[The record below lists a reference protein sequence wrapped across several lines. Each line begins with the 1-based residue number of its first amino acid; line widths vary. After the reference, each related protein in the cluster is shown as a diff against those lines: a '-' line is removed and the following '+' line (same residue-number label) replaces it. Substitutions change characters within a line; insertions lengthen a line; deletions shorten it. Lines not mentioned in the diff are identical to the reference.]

1 MDDNALESL
10 SKTAETFIQEM
21 SKGIEGIAAPW
32 QMKRIAKAEI
42 EVEKLKARAKQS
54 QEIEGIY
61 HQKNREDIIRK
72 AIPHL
77 DDENAKSEN
86 MGNDWKANFFDKCK
100 NISDND
106 MQDIWS
112 RILAGEA
119 NNPGAYSTATI
130 NLLSNLDREDANL
143 FVKLNSF
150 TWKVIVDPVPLI
162 FDLNA
167 NIYRQNGISEETL
180 TILDERGLIKFS
192 HIMTNRLTTTHNPIS
207 IFYDNEELQ
216 IEGPEFTVGNVILTT
231 AGKQILSI
239 CKSPKV
245 EGIYQYVKNHINNS
259 MPGKIV
265 GELQRNFTL
274 CPWFF

>member
-1 MDDNALESL
+1 MNDNALESL

-42 EVEKLKARAKQS
+42 EVEKLKARAKKS

-150 TWKVIVDPVPLI
+150 TWRVFMWAIPLI
-162 FDLNA
+162 FDHNA
-167 NIYRQNGISEETL
+167 NIYRQNGINQETLTLLDEIGLINYGSSEETW
-180 TILDERGLIKFS
+180 IS
-192 HIMTNRLTTTHNPIS
+192 TTHNPIS
-207 IFYDNEELQ
+207 IFYKNEEIQ
-216 IEGPEFTVGNVILTT
+216 IEGPQFIVGKVTLTR
-231 AGKQILSI
+231 AGKQLLSI
-239 CKSPKV
+239 CECPKI
-245 EGIYQYVKNHINNS
+245 EGIYQYVKDHINNK

-265 GELQRNFTL
+265 GELQRESFL
-274 CPWFF
+274 CPWLL

>member
-1 MDDNALESL
+1 MENNPLATL
-10 SKTAETFIQEM
+10 SKPVETFIKEI
-21 SKGIEGIAAPW
+21 SKGIGGIAAPS
-32 QMKRIAKAEI
+32 QIKRIAQAEIKAEDLRI
-42 EVEKLKARAKQS
+42 RAERRR
-54 QEIEGIY
+54 EIEDIY
-61 HQKNREDIIRK
+61 HQKNIEDIISK
-72 AIPHL
+72 AIPHVG
-77 DDENAKSEN
+77 ENPKTEN
-86 MGNDWKANFFDKCK
+86 VSNDWKANFWDKCK
-100 NISDND
+100 NISDD
-106 MQDIWS
+106 EMQDIWS

-167 NIYRQNGISEETL
+167 NIYRQNGVSEETL

-207 IFYDNEELQ
+207 IFYENEELQ
-216 IEGPEFTVGNVILTT
+216 IEGPEFTVGNVILTK

-239 CKSPKV
+239 CKSPKI

-265 GELQRNFTL
+265 GELQRNFSL
-274 CPWFF
+274 CPWLF